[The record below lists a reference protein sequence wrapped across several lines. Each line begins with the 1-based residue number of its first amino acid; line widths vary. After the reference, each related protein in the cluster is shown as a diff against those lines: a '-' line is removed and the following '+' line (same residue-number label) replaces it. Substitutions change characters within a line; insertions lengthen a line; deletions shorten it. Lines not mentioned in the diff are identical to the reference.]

1 MPRNGKRETV
11 AKGNRSEN
19 YGGISLPVQDRRIL
33 GLKIGKKPQNSIV
46 SLVAFKPV
54 LGPAPAGHAEIEEKR
69 YSKVN
74 VLSSDSVKKAEKKR
88 KFQST
93 TNWEKSLT
101 ATWMLPAY
109 EVNWTRRFSW
119 QPAQRRTN

>member
-1 MPRNGKRETV
+1 V
-11 AKGNRSEN
+11 AKRNRSEN
-19 YGGISLPVQDRRIL
+19 YSGISLPVQDRRIL

-54 LGPAPAGHAEIEEKR
+54 LGAAPAGHAEIKQKR

-93 TNWEKSLT
+93 TNWKKSLT

>member
-1 MPRNGKRETV
+1 VPRNGKSETL
-11 AKGNRSEN
+11 AKRNRSEN
-19 YGGISLPVQDRRIL
+19 YSGISLPVQDRRML

-74 VLSSDSVKKAEKKR
+74 VLSR
-88 KFQST
+88 NST
-93 TNWEKSLT
+93 NSKVSKEPS
-101 ATWMLPAY
+101 
-109 EVNWTRRFSW
+109 
-119 QPAQRRTN
+119 